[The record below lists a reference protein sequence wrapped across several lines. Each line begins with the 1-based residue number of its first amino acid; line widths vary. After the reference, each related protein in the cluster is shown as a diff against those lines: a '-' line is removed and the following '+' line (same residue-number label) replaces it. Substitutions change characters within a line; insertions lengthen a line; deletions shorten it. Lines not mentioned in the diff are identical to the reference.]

1 VVSSSTLVSRLD
13 PCKPLVSTMDAATPH
28 AGKGRRSARAGKGRG
43 KAGAGQG
50 KGAPAGKAA
59 GRAGVQGKDTSRGKG
74 DQGKSGERVGGAS
87 GKRRQVVYAYP
98 SVPGDGTA
106 GAHILRDSQCR
117 CCAVISGSL
126 NIWTGLLT
134 VTVCR
139 LVRFMPS
146 MTCKSDICRHRRVV
160 LHVLGQQHLRL
171 PRLPHPC
178 TGKLLVDDAPARVA
192 FHG

>member
-1 VVSSSTLVSRLD
+1 MFSGSTLVSRLD
-13 PCKPLVSTMDAATPH
+13 PCKPLASAAPTMDGQSNASH
-28 AGKGRRSARAGKGRG
+28 GKGRRHARAGKRRG

-50 KGAPAGKAA
+50 KGAPAGKAGASSKSAPA
-59 GRAGVQGKDTSRGKG
+59 GKAGVQ
-74 DQGKSGERVGGAS
+74 GERVGGQS
-87 GKRRQVVYAYP
+87 GKRHQVVYAYP
-98 SVPGDGTA
+98 SVPGDVMA

-126 NIWTGLLT
+126 NIWTGLVI

-146 MTCKSDICRHRRVV
+146 MTCKSDICRHRRAL

-171 PRLPHPC
+171 PRPPHPR